1 MWISGINNKFKIFFS
16 KESQRLKTCAMEIFC
31 SNYSFSVNKFQIHER
46 LLMEQDVFRFQ
57 LKIPRSKHYC
67 LHKSIGYKHL
77 YLAQIMN
84 CSAKTK
90 ASKYTCSTKVSC
102 KTYNTGNNFWNLRVH
117 YYIVFDFDFIWKDD
131 FRVGVIDWIDC
142 YSPSSTKK
150 SWMEASTLCRHAGG
164 TLPVIRSKDEL
175 EELISLKI
183 RKWVTSNSI
192 YISWPP
198 NEFQGR

>member
-1 MWISGINNKFKIFFS
+1 M
-16 KESQRLKTCAMEIFC
+16 
-31 SNYSFSVNKFQIHER
+31 
-46 LLMEQDVFRFQ
+46 
-57 LKIPRSKHYC
+57 
-67 LHKSIGYKHL
+67 
-77 YLAQIMN
+77 
-84 CSAKTK
+84 
-90 ASKYTCSTKVSC
+90 
-102 KTYNTGNNFWNLRVH
+102 
-117 YYIVFDFDFIWKDD
+117 FDFDFIWKDD

-150 SWMEASTLCRHAGG
+150 SWMESSTLCRHAGG

-183 RKWVTSNSI
+183 WKWVTSNSI